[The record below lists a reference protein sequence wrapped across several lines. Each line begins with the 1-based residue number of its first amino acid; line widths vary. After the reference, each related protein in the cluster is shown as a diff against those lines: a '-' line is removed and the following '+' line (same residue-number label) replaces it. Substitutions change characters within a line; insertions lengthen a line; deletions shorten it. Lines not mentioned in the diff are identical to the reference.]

1 MDLLRF
7 PEMKGAGGNKTPRP
21 AVRRIFVIHHGALG
35 DLVTAFP
42 LFGALKAAG
51 FEIRLLCRGSIG
63 ALAASLGLARQA
75 YALESAR
82 FASLYRE
89 NPDKAATQPVE
100 ACDIV
105 LALTRS
111 DSLVAGLSRFF
122 KKPIHRIPPRPDPG
136 ARVHTAHHLLHA
148 SLKIGLIP
156 SLEERV
162 SAPDPDFASGENT
175 RTLWIHPGAGSPL
188 KRWPLDRFVET
199 AVLLREKGFDPGF
212 LLGPAEF
219 FLESA
224 LSAAAPDFRIFTTG
238 DLSALVR
245 ALKSAMGFIGNDS
258 GVSHLAA
265 FLGLFTVAV
274 FGPTDPARWKPLGP
288 AATVV
293 QGVSDCFPCFESG
306 NKDCRQPV
314 CLQSVTPARV
324 LDAFFRILPASKSAP
339 RSA

>member
-1 MDLLRF
+1 MN
-7 PEMKGAGGNKTPRP
+7 GAGGNKTPRP
-21 AVRRIFVIHHGALG
+21 AARRIFVIHHGALG

-42 LFGALKAAG
+42 LFRALTAAG
-51 FEIRLLCRGSIG
+51 FEIRLLCRGPVG
-63 ALAASLGLARQA
+63 ALAASLGLVHQA

-89 NPDKAATQPVE
+89 NPDTAAMQPVE
-100 ACDIV
+100 ACDVV

-111 DSLVAGLSRFF
+111 DALAAGLSRFF
-122 KKPIHRIPPRPDPG
+122 KKPVHRIPPRPEPG
-136 ARVHTAHHLLHA
+136 ARIHTARHLLHA
-148 SLKIGLIP
+148 ALKIGLIQ
-156 SLEERV
+156 SLERNV
-162 SAPDPDFASGENT
+162 SAPYPASASGENS

-188 KRWPLDRFVET
+188 KRWPLDRFIDT
-199 AVLLREKGFDPGF
+199 AVGLRENGFDPGF

-238 DLSALVR
+238 DLSALTR
-245 ALKSAMGFIGNDS
+245 ALTSARAFIGNDS

-265 FLGLFTVAV
+265 FLGRFTVAV

-288 AATVV
+288 AAAVV
-293 QGVSDCFPCFESG
+293 QGVSDCSPCFESG
-306 NKDCRQPV
+306 NKDCRQLV
-314 CLQSVTPARV
+314 CLESVTPARV
-324 LDAFFRILPASKSAP
+324 LDAFFRILPAAESAP